1 MSVFFMVLTP
11 SRSRSFT
18 TNSNSTSPIVP
29 YKHAIRTGQG
39 CKDGPNRLEYAIF
52 LSQDAIMKPII
63 DLDKLTRLE
72 KLQAMEQLWADLCRD
87 EEELE
92 SPEWHREVLEQRERD
107 LKDGKD
113 TFVSLEE
120 AKRILREER
129 E

>member
-1 MSVFFMVLTP
+1 
-11 SRSRSFT
+11 
-18 TNSNSTSPIVP
+18 
-29 YKHAIRTGQG
+29 
-39 CKDGPNRLEYAIF
+39 
-52 LSQDAIMKPII
+52 
-63 DLDKLTRLE
+63 
-72 KLQAMEQLWADLCRD
+72 MEQLWADLCRE

-92 SPEWHREVLEQRERD
+92 SPQWHREVLEQRERD

>member
-1 MSVFFMVLTP
+1 
-11 SRSRSFT
+11 
-18 TNSNSTSPIVP
+18 
-29 YKHAIRTGQG
+29 
-39 CKDGPNRLEYAIF
+39 
-52 LSQDAIMKPII
+52 MKPII

-72 KLQAMEQLWADLCRD
+72 KLQVMEQLWADLCRD

-92 SPEWHREVLEQRERD
+92 SPQWHREVLEQRERD

-120 AKRILREER
+120 AKRILRKER

>member
-1 MSVFFMVLTP
+1 
-11 SRSRSFT
+11 
-18 TNSNSTSPIVP
+18 
-29 YKHAIRTGQG
+29 
-39 CKDGPNRLEYAIF
+39 
-52 LSQDAIMKPII
+52 MKPII

-92 SPEWHREVLEQRERD
+92 SPQWHREVLEQRERD